1 MFPGV
6 ANHGV
11 RTRSR
16 AAALETEFARSN
28 AQRPQRRMMRR
39 WHGHEPG
46 QARRACALRIGTKS
60 AVFALIVASRSQD
73 QL

>member
-28 AQRPQRRMMRR
+28 AQRPAGMTMC
-39 WHGHEPG
+39 G
-46 QARRACALRIGTKS
+46 QARRACAVRIGTKS